1 MDPKYC
7 FYYIFNPE
15 RNQVK
20 KEKRGRERERERE
33 RKRNKFRRRAIFPK
47 DDSLSI
53 FAAIT
58 FNSHVRN
65 GMALYYYAIDT
76 EIKSY
81 KLNVA

>member
-1 MDPKYC
+1 MKR
-7 FYYIFNPE
+7 FE
-15 RNQVK
+15 RKEKK
-20 KEKRGRERERERE
+20 KEE
-33 RKRNKFRRRAIFPK
+33 KRNKFRRRAIFPK